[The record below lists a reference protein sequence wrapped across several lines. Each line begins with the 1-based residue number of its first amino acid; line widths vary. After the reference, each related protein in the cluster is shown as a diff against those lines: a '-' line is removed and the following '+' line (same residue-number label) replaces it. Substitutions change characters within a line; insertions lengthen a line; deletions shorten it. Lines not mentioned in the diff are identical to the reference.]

1 MNFSEDFM
9 NELRYKNPVEEVI
22 SSYVVLKKAG
32 STYKGLCP
40 FHNERTPSF
49 TVYPNTN
56 SFYCFGCQNG
66 GDVVTF
72 IKNIENLDY
81 VEAVRFLADRA
92 GMAMPESGYD
102 DSVEKLRRTVL
113 AINRE
118 TAKFYFEC
126 LIQKED
132 GGIGLKYFS
141 GRKLSAETIKKFGL
155 GYAPDSFDKLKNHLR
170 SKGFSESDMILANV
184 CSKSQKTGRAYDRFR
199 KKVMFP
205 IFDLRGNVIAFG
217 GRKFPEDEG
226 AKYINSSD
234 TPVFKKSKNL
244 YGLNLAKNSGEKTV
258 ILTEGYMDTIA
269 LHQAGFNNAVGALG
283 TSFTADQANLLSRY
297 FDEIVVTMDID
308 EAGQKATKRA
318 IEILKTTGIK
328 IRILQVEGGKDPDEY
343 IKEFGANRFRMLLE
357 GAKNDIEFKLLGA
370 KNKFDIETDDG
381 KLNYLNASIEV
392 LASVN
397 DEIARNLYASRVSG
411 ETGVEKSVILNR
423 VQRMRKSNEKKALKK
438 ELTEFTRPKYSPND
452 VNPDAKK
459 YRRAA
464 YAEENILAVL
474 MQYPQYAK
482 YVFEKL
488 SGDDF
493 LTSFNK
499 DLYLKLQEILVA
511 GKEFEISYLSE
522 SYDSKQLGRVMEIN
536 SKFSFSNDIEQVID
550 DCIKVIFDEKDKLG
564 IISPS
569 NMNDDDFLNALNKQA
584 KDKKGKH

>member
-22 SSYVVLKKAG
+22 SSYVVLKRAG
-32 STYKGLCP
+32 STFKGLCP

-81 VEAVRFLADRA
+81 VEAVKFLADRA
-92 GMAMPESGYD
+92 GMAMHESGYD

-113 AINRE
+113 SINRE

-132 GGIGLKYFS
+132 GAIGLNYFAN
-141 GRKLSAETIKKFGL
+141 RKLTPETIKKFGL

-170 SKGFSESDMILANV
+170 SKGFSENDMILANV
-184 CSKSQKTGRAYDRFR
+184 CAKSQKTGRAYDRFR

-269 LHQAGFNNAVGALG
+269 LHQAGFHNAVGALG

-297 FDEIVVTMDID
+297 FEEIVVTMDID
-308 EAGQKATKRA
+308 EAGQKATRRA

-343 IKEFGANRFRMLLE
+343 IKEYGAERFRMLLE

-370 KNKFDIETDDG
+370 KNQFDIETDDG
-381 KLNYLNASIEV
+381 KLNYLSSAIDI

-397 DEIARNLYASRVSG
+397 DEIARNLYAGRLSG

-423 VQRMRKSNEKKALKK
+423 VQRARKSSERKALKTK
-438 ELTEFTRPKYSPND
+438 FTDITRPKYSPND

-482 YVFEKL
+482 YIFEKI
-488 SGDDF
+488 GDDDF
-493 LTSFNK
+493 LTDFNK
-499 DLYLKLQEILVA
+499 DLYLKLKEILVS
-511 GKEFEISYLSE
+511 GKEFDISYLSE

-536 SKFSFSNDIEQVID
+536 NKFSFSNDLEQVID
-550 DCIKVIFDEKDKLG
+550 DCIKVIFDEKDKLR
-564 IISPS
+564 IITPS
-569 NMNDDDFLNALNKQA
+569 KMNDDDFLTALQREA
-584 KDKKGKH
+584 KDKKGKN

>member
-1 MNFSEDFM
+1 MKLSEDFL
-9 NELRYKNPVEEVI
+9 NELRYKNPIEEVI
-22 SSYVVLKKAG
+22 SSYVVLKRAG

-66 GDVVTF
+66 GDAVTF
-72 IKNIENLDY
+72 IKNAENLDY
-81 VEAVRFLADRA
+81 MEAVKLLADRA

-118 TAKFYFEC
+118 AAKFFFQN
-126 LIQKED
+126 LIEKAD
-132 GGIGLKYFS
+132 GGIGLNYFA

-155 GYAPDSFDKLKNHLR
+155 GYAPDSFDKLKNHLK
-170 SKGFSESDMILANV
+170 SKGFSENDMILANV
-184 CSKSQKTGRAYDRFR
+184 CAKSQKTGRAYDRFR

-244 YGLNLAKNSGEKTV
+244 YGLNFAKNSGNKTV

-269 LHQAGFNNAVGALG
+269 LHQAGFDNAVGALG
-283 TSFTADQANLLSRY
+283 TSFTSDQANLLSRY
-297 FDEIVVTMDID
+297 FEEIVVTMDID

-343 IKEFGANRFRMLLE
+343 IKEYGAERFRLLLE

-370 KNKFDIETDDG
+370 KSGLDISTDDG
-381 KLNYLNASIEV
+381 KLNYLNKAIEI
-392 LASVN
+392 LATVK
-397 DEIARNLYASRVSG
+397 DEVAKNIYSGRVSA
-411 ETGVEKSVILNR
+411 ETGVDKKVLLDRVERAEKALNKR
-423 VQRMRKSNEKKALKK
+423 NLKK
-438 ELTEFTRPKYSPND
+438 ELLEFTSVKYSPND

-459 YRRAA
+459 FKRAA
-464 YAEENILAVL
+464 AAEENILAVL
-474 MQYPQYAK
+474 MEYPQYSE
-482 YVFEKL
+482 YVFKRLNKE
-488 SGDDF
+488 DF

-499 DLYLKLQEILVA
+499 ELFEKIKEILQS
-511 GKEFEISYLSE
+511 GRDFDISYLSE
-522 SYDSKQLGRVMEIN
+522 GYDSKQLGKVIEIKN
-536 SKFSFSNDIEQVID
+536 KFSFSNDLEQIID

-569 NMNDDDFLNALNKQA
+569 NMNDDDFLNAIKNLGKN
-584 KDKKGKH
+584 KKG

>member
-102 DSVEKLRRTVL
+102 DSYEKLRRTVL

-132 GGIGLKYFS
+132 DGIGLKYFS

-155 GYAPDSFDKLKNHLR
+155 GYAPESFDKLKNHLR